1 MIALRLNLSAVSAV
15 LVVLVAVLVAVLIAV
30 LVAVLV
36 AVLIAVLVVVL
47 VGSILIVHIAFT
59 CSILFDPW
67 PW

>member
-15 LVVLVAVLVAVLIAV
+15 LVVLVAVLI
-30 LVAVLV
+30 AVLV

>member
-15 LVVLVAVLVAVLIAV
+15 LVVLVAVLV
-30 LVAVLV
+30 VLV
-36 AVLIAVLVVVL
+36 AVLIAVLVAVL

>member
-15 LVVLVAVLVAVLIAV
+15 LVVLVAVLVAVLI
-30 LVAVLV
+30 AVLV

>member
-15 LVVLVAVLVAVLIAV
+15 LVVLVAVLVVLVAVLI
-30 LVAVLV
+30 AVLV

>member
-15 LVVLVAVLVAVLIAV
+15 LVVLVAVLIAV
-30 LVAVLV
+30 LVV
-36 AVLIAVLVVVL
+36 VLIAVLVVVL